1 MARIWFRCAAVH
13 DPVCPVLV
21 RPALIGWDAKFRQID
36 LVIEAPLRGE
46 ELLRRMKGWITVDP
60 EEVIRILREFGAE
73 LTVSKDGH
81 LEVSLENTKDPF
93 SLQRALQERFGRE
106 VDLEL

>member
-36 LVIEAPLRGE
+36 LAIEAPLRGE

-73 LTVSKDGH
+73 LTVSKDGR
-81 LEVSLENTKDPF
+81 LEVSLENTKDPS